1 MIIECIREDC
11 ANGSPFSCSYI
22 SDWHISPNGYATKS
36 NYLLPCEPVMGI
48 KNLLAFEAV
57 IFQRSN
63 RGYGSF
69 LSFTDTGTNQVM
81 DLPVILQLSLIYIH
95 SNAVIS

>member
-1 MIIECIREDC
+1 
-11 ANGSPFSCSYI
+11 
-22 SDWHISPNGYATKS
+22 
-36 NYLLPCEPVMGI
+36 MGI

-57 IFQRSN
+57 IFQRSD

-69 LSFTDTGTNQVM
+69 LSFTNTGTNLVM

>member
-1 MIIECIREDC
+1 VIIECIREDC

-22 SDWHISPNGYATKS
+22 SDWHIS
-36 NYLLPCEPVMGI
+36 PCEPVMGI

-69 LSFTDTGTNQVM
+69 
-81 DLPVILQLSLIYIH
+81 I
-95 SNAVIS
+95 

>member
-1 MIIECIREDC
+1 MKGGLCKTVL
-11 ANGSPFSCSYI
+11 PFRVHTYQ
-22 SDWHISPNGYATKS
+22 HISPNGYVAKS

-69 LSFTDTGTNQVM
+69 
-81 DLPVILQLSLIYIH
+81 I
-95 SNAVIS
+95 